1 MRDINVIAEP
11 VTELANSVAWERA
24 IADAWWAGELAWP
37 LEKATWEHVT
47 TTCEPV
53 YCYEGIQATLCPLGL
68 ADLDPADHPT
78 GSLAF
83 VADGYVYVLH
93 SAEELHAVQHQGM
106 E

>member
-1 MRDINVIAEP
+1 MRDINVP
-11 VTELANSVAWERA
+11 VTELSNSVAWERA
-24 IADAWWAGELAWP
+24 IAAAWWAGELQYP
-37 LEKATWEHVT
+37 LGETAWEHVT

-53 YCYEGIQATLCPLGL
+53 YCCEGIQATLCPLGL
-68 ADLDPADHPT
+68 VCLDPEDYPT

-93 SAEELHAVQHQGM
+93 SAEELHAVQHQEM

>member
-1 MRDINVIAEP
+1 MRDINEITEP
-11 VTELANSVAWERA
+11 VTELANSVAWDHA
-24 IADAWWAGELAWP
+24 IAWWAGELESP
-37 LEKATWEHVT
+37 LGETAWEHVT